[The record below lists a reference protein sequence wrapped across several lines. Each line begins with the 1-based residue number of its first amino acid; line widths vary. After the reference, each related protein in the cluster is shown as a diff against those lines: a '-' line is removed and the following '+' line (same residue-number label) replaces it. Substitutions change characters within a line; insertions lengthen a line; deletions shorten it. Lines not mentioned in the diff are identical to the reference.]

1 MIKRV
6 CRPILIF
13 LLASILFLY
22 GGISAAAESRVKEVI
37 PGGMAFGV
45 KYYAEGAIVIGVCDV
60 ETASGLASPAERAG
74 LMKGDVIIGAG
85 GSKVKTLETLLETVK
100 GCGGRKLEIEYQ
112 REGKTSK
119 VTLTPVKDK
128 TTGEYRIGVWVRD
141 STAGI
146 GTITYIDKET
156 KAFGGL
162 GHGINDASTGILMP
176 FGKGTV
182 VDVTIKGVVK
192 GLKSVPGELK
202 GELGKTEKGIL
213 TGNTRAGVFGIFH
226 RLPEQLASPIPIGK
240 ATEGK
245 ATVRSCVS
253 GEIRDY
259 EIEISEIYTNSGQTK
274 NFLIR
279 VTDEKLLAITGGI
292 VQGMSGSPIIQ
303 NGRLVGAVTHVLV
316 NDPAKGYGIF
326 IENMLEA
333 MG

>member
-22 GGISAAAESRVKEVI
+22 GGLFAAAESPVKEVI

-60 ETASGLASPAERAG
+60 ETASGLVSPAESAG

-85 GSKVKTLETLLETVK
+85 GSKVDSLEHLLDTVK

-119 VTLTPVKDK
+119 ITLTPAKDK

-146 GTITYIDKET
+146 GTITYIDKES
-156 KAFGGL
+156 KSFGGL

-176 FGKGTV
+176 FGRGSV
-182 VDVTIKGVVK
+182 VDVTLKGVVK

-202 GELGKTEKGIL
+202 GEFGKTEKGIL
-213 TGNTRAGVFGIFH
+213 TGNTEAGIFGIYH
-226 RLPEQLASPIPIGK
+226 TLPEHLASPIPLGK
-240 ATEGK
+240 AAEGK

-253 GEIRDY
+253 GEIKDY
-259 EIEISEIYTNSGQTK
+259 EIEIKEIYKDSGKTK

-279 VTDEKLLAITGGI
+279 VTDERLLAITGGI

-316 NDPAKGYGIF
+316 NDPTKGYGIF